1 MSVECSIDTNLFLY
15 RNENI
20 EKRKSSIAGQIIGKG
35 IRTKNAGSRFQDIQE
50 CLNVLPR
57 KALVPLNPP
66 EADRHF
72 DSVRDPLWPVKPNP
86 DLYDQGIG
94 IRPQYRSRCHDSLM
108 FAASLSAVCRI
119 LCAEDLYQGQKK
131 NWMSTAHTLLPKRM
145 LCRNTVPKDGQTGH
159 GLKLSGPRACSL
171 RPSFQ
176 PFFSFAGETTFEEQK
191 TTGINTSPG

>member
-1 MSVECSIDTNLFLY
+1 MFDRYQSVCY

-20 EKRKSSIAGQIIGKG
+20 DKRKSSIADQIIGKG

-94 IRPQYRSRCHDSLM
+94 IQPQYRSRCHDSLM
-108 FAASLSAVCRI
+108 FAASLSAGCRI
-119 LCAEDLYQGQKK
+119 LFAEDMYQGQKIGCRQ
-131 NWMSTAHTLLPKRM
+131 HTH
-145 LCRNTVPKDGQTGH
+145 CY
-159 GLKLSGPRACSL
+159 LKECCA
-171 RPSFQ
+171 
-176 PFFSFAGETTFEEQK
+176 ETQCQK
-191 TTGINTSPG
+191 TV